1 FKLQIM
7 IYHSYTFFCTPNQ
20 SEILIAILSENNFE
34 GFQEEENSLTAYIS
48 SEEKIAEVLIQQ
60 VESFGIKFPSP
71 EIIPDKNWNEEW
83 ESKITPIEIY
93 DLVLV
98 RTEFHPVEKKFP
110 FEIIIQPKMS
120 FGTGHHATTHMM
132 IELMLENKNDFK
144 DAAVFD
150 FGAGTGILSIM
161 AGQLGAKEILSIDNE
176 DWAYENM
183 IENFARNNSTHCI
196 PQLANQPP
204 ATENKFDIILA
215 NINRNVILEFLPA
228 LKQTLKP
235 LGIIFCSGFLP
246 EDEIVIMQ
254 AAEKLNLKFSA
265 RKFREN
271 WMVLVFK
278 NTN

>member
-1 FKLQIM
+1 MNFISFK
-7 IYHSYTFFCTPNQ
+7 FKCTPEQ
-20 SEILIAILSENNFE
+20 SEILIAILSEKNFE
-34 GFQEEENSLTAYIS
+34 GFQEEQNCLTAYIS
-48 SEEKIAEVLIQQ
+48 SSEKISEELIQQ
-60 VESFGIKFPSP
+60 IEAFGINFPSP
-71 EIIPDKNWNEEW
+71 DIIPDKNWNEEW
-83 ESKITPIEIY
+83 ESKITPIEIN
-93 DLVLV
+93 DLVLI
-98 RTEFHPVEKKFP
+98 RTEFHRVEKKFP

-132 IELMLENKNDFK
+132 IELMMEIKNDFK
-144 DAAVFD
+144 DASVFD

-161 AGQLGAKEILSIDNE
+161 AEQLGAKEILSIDNE
-176 DWAYENM
+176 EWAYENM
-183 IENFARNNSTHCI
+183 IENFARNKSVKCI
-196 PQLANQPP
+196 PELSDKPP

-254 AAEKLNLKFSA
+254 TAEKLNLKFST

-271 WMVLVFK
+271 WMALVFK
-278 NTN
+278 NTSTNT